1 MRIVACIAAL
11 IVSMAV
17 PALAQDFQRQ
27 RELNILKDIES
38 SQRKQLELA
47 REQARR
53 DRDRARREE
62 NAYINAQRD
71 ARSARR
77 FDRH

>member
-53 DRDRARREE
+53 DKDRARREE

>member
-27 RELNILKDIES
+27 REFNILKDIES

-53 DRDRARREE
+53 DKDRARRGE

>member
-1 MRIVACIAAL
+1 MRIVACTAAL
-11 IVSMAV
+11 VVSMAFPV
-17 PALAQDFQRQ
+17 LAQDFQRQ

-53 DRDRARREE
+53 DKDRARREE